1 MYKLS
6 NFFTI
11 AALSGLMCM
20 SVTDSNAQ
28 TVQKFSGGKAGET
41 GITYNLPNTA
51 IDITIETELT
61 VKKPG
66 ELYKYARRYFNI
78 SDPITKESAQAT
90 VKNVVISTHGISAP
104 DQAYVLDFKSGKA
117 PFMMLDPSGFPM
129 AVNTENLYD
138 APKPEMPV
146 AVPPAPTALEGPA
159 ARQALSEEI
168 MQSQSTAKRAELVAA
183 QIFALR
189 QSRNDFITGQADQ
202 MPPDGK
208 AMELILNTINAQEA
222 ALMAMFTGTTQTWT
236 TVNTITYAPDGS
248 QDIETRRVIAR
259 VSPVQGLVDSDD
271 LSGTPVYM
279 SLKVVERPEK
289 PKNEKG
295 QVIEIPKDGFIYRL
309 PGKVNVTVSYDN
321 RTLADATLDMAQF
334 GINYGLKPN
343 VFIDKKAPAYV
354 IFDPATGAIVEL
366 GTVSQ

>member
-1 MYKLS
+1 MYRLS
-6 NFFTI
+6 TFFTV
-11 AALSGLMCM
+11 AALSGFIILNPMN
-20 SVTDSNAQ
+20 SNAQ

-41 GITYNLPNTA
+41 GIAYNLPNTA
-51 IDITIETELT
+51 IDITIETQLT

-90 VKNVVISTHGISAP
+90 VKSVVISSHGVSAP
-104 DQAYVLDFKSGKA
+104 DQSYLLDFKAGKA
-117 PFMMLDPSGFPM
+117 PFMMLDQSGFPL
-129 AVNTENLYD
+129 AVNTENLYETN
-138 APKPEMPV
+138 KPELPV
-146 AVPPAPTALEGPA
+146 AVPAAPTPLEGQA

-189 QSRNDFITGQADQ
+189 QSRNDLITGQAEQ

-236 TVNTITYAPDGS
+236 NVNTITYTPDGS

-259 VSPVQGLVDSDD
+259 VSPTQGLVAADD
-271 LSGTPVYM
+271 LSGAPVYM
-279 SLKVVERPEK
+279 SLKVTERPEM
-289 PKNEKG
+289 PLNAKG
-295 QVIEIPKDGFIYRL
+295 QVIEIPKDGFIYCI
-309 PGKVNVTVSYDN
+309 PGKVDVTVTFDN
-321 RTLADATLDMAQF
+321 RALAQTTLDMAQY
-334 GINYGLKPN
+334 GIKYGLKPN

-354 IFDPATGAIVEL
+354 TFDPATGAIVEL
-366 GTVSQ
+366 GTAQ